1 MQPHLLLLQ
10 KTMVM
15 VEGVALSL
23 DPDVN
28 MWDVAAPYV
37 KGWIRDELGP
47 EAKAADGL
55 VANIRL
61 LRKLPELA
69 QRFVRQ
75 LPAESAAPP
84 TVPVP
89 EEQAVPVLGV
99 VEQRGSRS
107 AWLLLGAAVGVC
119 ATLFAQAL

>member
-1 MQPHLLLLQ
+1 
-10 KTMVM
+10 
-15 VEGVALSL
+15 
-23 DPDVN
+23 

-61 LRKLPELA
+61 LRRLPELA

-75 LPAESAAPP
+75 LPPESAAPP
-84 TVPVP
+84 MVPLP
-89 EEQAVPVLGV
+89 EEEPIPGV
-99 VEQRGSRS
+99 VVERGSRLG
-107 AWLLLGAAVGVC
+107 WVILGAA
-119 ATLFAQAL
+119 AAFAFMAIANAIG

>member
-1 MQPHLLLLQ
+1 
-10 KTMVM
+10 
-15 VEGVALSL
+15 VALSL

-37 KGWIRDELGP
+37 RDWIRDELGP

-61 LRKLPELA
+61 LRRLPELA

-75 LPAESAAPP
+75 LPPESAAPP
-84 TVPVP
+84 TAPVP
-89 EEQAVPVLGV
+89 ELEPQPVLGV
-99 VEQRGSRS
+99 VVERSSRWP
-107 AWLLLGAAVGVC
+107 WLVVGAVLGVVGTLLAGMV
-119 ATLFAQAL
+119 